1 MQKVRQTQHVIPCPK
16 RQAVVHVIQFSGPG
30 GETVIICDQFTATSN
45 VDGTWKVVAN
55 NVPMRLE
62 DNVFI
67 RGKLTLPRA
76 AIKIT
81 SLPEDDDPDA
91 TIWMM
96 EVDI

>member
-1 MQKVRQTQHVIPCPK
+1 M
-16 RQAVVHVIQFSGPG
+16 IQFDGSG
-30 GETVIICDQFTATSN
+30 GETVIIYDQFTATSN
-45 VDGTWKVVAN
+45 ADGTWKVVAD

-62 DNVFI
+62 DNVYL
-67 RGKLTLPRA
+67 RGKLTVPRA